1 MVRAWKC
8 GLWLPTSWVANLAPD
23 ILASVI
29 AASIPCASHYSAAG
43 MPWRLVRSLERLLV
57 PNIARTDTMISPI
70 DHLVLTVRDIER
82 SVAFYCRVLGMA
94 AVPFAEG
101 PRALRFGHQTAHL
114 HHLRPDTRTPAGN
127 H

>member
-23 ILASVI
+23 ILASFI

-57 PNIARTDTMISPI
+57 PNIARTDTMISHI
-70 DHLVLTVRDIER
+70 DHLVLTVRSEER
-82 SVAFYCRVLGMA
+82 RGGKECVSTFSSRWWRYPYKKQHNTKGQDEMER
-94 AVPFAEG
+94 
-101 PRALRFGHQTAHL
+101 
-114 HHLRPDTRTPAGN
+114 
-127 H
+127 